1 MRQDGKCVK
10 RDYGYVGCAADVLAH
25 VDRLCSG
32 EPDHKIAVQCRINAG
47 AVDAAALR
55 PFKNRTTATDEKT
68 SKVSSILIVISL
80 VGTISR
86 KSLKFLPP
94 DVIIILKRK
103 CTEFNFGWGSDPDP
117 ARRVYGASPDP

>member
-47 AVDAAALR
+47 AIDAAALR
-55 PFKNRTTATDEKT
+55 PFKNRTMATDEK
-68 SKVSSILIVISL
+68 SLLYFDYDFSGWYNFEKIIKILA
-80 VGTISR
+80 SR
-86 KSLKFLPP
+86 CH
-94 DVIIILKRK
+94 ILKLK
-103 CTEFNFGWGSDPDP
+103 
-117 ARRVYGASPDP
+117 